1 MDGIDLDLDFE
12 QERERESAFHNPKQA
27 TIDATKSFLRT
38 FCESKHYVTEVF
50 GSEADLNKFRKL
62 VSKVFKEPKATPAGV
77 QRGMVHVRVKRLSNQ
92 HAGDIFV
99 GQFNSLELLK

>member
-1 MDGIDLDLDFE
+1 MDDLELDFDRG
-12 QERERESAFHNPKQA
+12 QERESAFRNPKQE
-27 TIDATKSFLRT
+27 TIDATKNFLRT

-50 GSEADLNKFRKL
+50 GGEADLNKFRKL
-62 VSKVFKEPKATPAGV
+62 ISKTFKEPKATPAGV
-77 QRGMVHVRVKRLSNQ
+77 QRGMVHVRVKRLATQ